1 MRKIKEVIMKLKKI
15 IRNILIAFLVIIFI
29 LSMAFSA
36 HAETIRGPKTY
47 SRYIYSYD
55 LTGQEELFGKS
66 ENKKMFPASITKVLA
81 AEAMLEQKEIKNFN
95 AEATVIQ
102 KNDIEK
108 AVKKGLYV
116 SGLTPGEKVTWND
129 LFHSML
135 YMSGAEACYA
145 LLRVTFDGNEK
156 KAAEKMNELA
166 KKLNMRN
173 SHFENITGAHAKTHF
188 TTTKD
193 FSKVLSKAWKTPYL
207 HALFTTETY
216 TTSDK
221 RHLFRSPVRRYKTAC
236 GQELIGGKTG
246 FTTPAQHTFAGFSRV
261 KGHII
266 ITVTGYASGAPQP
279 HMRDAKTINSF
290 ISQNFHEITLTKNT
304 KNALPEAQKKI
315 LKQSS
320 DFRNKVLV
328 RNNRENP
335 FISEVR
341 RTGERSGSITFSLGN
356 HQEKTINV
364 FLPEEK
370 KKITKSPSS
379 VVHAKEENAQK
390 RHQNVKT
397 GDKTDISIY
406 YSALTVIFICA
417 AGMIFSIKK
426 NIKS

>member
-1 MRKIKEVIMKLKKI
+1 MKLKKF
-15 IRNILIAFLVIIFI
+15 IRNVLIAFLVVIFI
-29 LSMAFSA
+29 LSIAFSA
-36 HAETIRGPKTY
+36 HAETVQRISGTY
-47 SRYIYSYD
+47 SQYIYSYD
-55 LTGQEELFGKS
+55 LTGQEELFEKN
-66 ENKKMFPASITKVLA
+66 ETKKMYPASITKVLA
-81 AEAMLEQKEIKNFN
+81 AEAMLEQKNIKNFN

-102 KNDIEK
+102 ESDIRK
-108 AVKKGLYV
+108 AVKKGLFT
-116 SGLTPGEKVTWND
+116 SGLTPGEKVTWDD

-156 KAAEKMNELA
+156 KAAEKMNEIA
-166 KKLNMRN
+166 KKLKMKS
-173 SHFENITGAHAKTHF
+173 SHFENITGAHAKSHF
-188 TTTKD
+188 TTAKD

-207 HALFTTETY
+207 HALFTAETY
-216 TTSDK
+216 TTSDG
-221 RHLFRSPVRRYKTAC
+221 RHVFRSPVRRYKTAC

-304 KNALPEAQKKI
+304 KNALPEAQKEL

-320 DFRNKVLV
+320 DFKNKVLV
-328 RNNRENP
+328 RNNREIP

-341 RTGERSGSITFSLGN
+341 RTGEKSGSITFSLGN
-356 HQEKTINV
+356 HQEKAINV
-364 FLPEEK
+364 SLPEEK
-370 KKITKSPSS
+370 KKITKNSS
-379 VVHAKEENAQK
+379 TVVHAKEENTQK
-390 RHQNVKT
+390 KHQNIKT

>member
-1 MRKIKEVIMKLKKI
+1 MRLKKFI
-15 IRNILIAFLVIIFI
+15 SNILIIFLIVIFV

-36 HAETIRGPKTY
+36 HAETVQRISGTY
-47 SRYIYSYD
+47 SQYIYSYD
-55 LTGQEELFGKS
+55 LTGQEELFGKN
-66 ENKKMFPASITKVLA
+66 ETKKMYPASITKVLA
-81 AEAMLEQKEIKNFN
+81 AEAMLEQKKIKNFN
-95 AEATVIQ
+95 AEATTI
-102 KNDIEK
+102 KKDDIEK
-108 AVKKGLYV
+108 AIKKGLYV

-156 KAAEKMNELA
+156 KAAEKMNEIA
-166 KKLNMRN
+166 KKLAMKN
-173 SHFENITGAHAKTHF
+173 SHFENITGAHAKNHS
-188 TTTKD
+188 TTAKD
-193 FSKVLSKAWKTPYL
+193 FSKVLIKAWKIPYL
-207 HALFTTETY
+207 HALFTAETY

-221 RHLFRSPVRRYKTAC
+221 KHIFRSPVRRYKTAC

-246 FTTPAQHTFAGFSRV
+246 FTTPAQHTFAGFSRI

-266 ITVTGYASGAPQP
+266 ITVTGYASGTSQP

-304 KNALPEAQKKI
+304 KNSLPEAQKE
-315 LKQSS
+315 LLNQSS
-320 DFRNKVLV
+320 AFRNKILV
-328 RNNRENP
+328 RNGGEIP

-341 RTGERSGSITFSLGN
+341 RTGGKSGNITFSLGD
-356 HQEKTINV
+356 HKEKTINV
-364 FLPEEK
+364 SLPDLPEEK
-370 KKITKSPSS
+370 KKITKSSS
-379 VVHAKEENAQK
+379 TVVHAKEGNIQK
-390 RHQNVKT
+390 KHQNIKT
-397 GDKTDISIY
+397 GDKTDLAVY

>member
-1 MRKIKEVIMKLKKI
+1 MKFKKF
-15 IRNILIAFLVIIFI
+15 IRNILIAFLVVIFV
-29 LSMAFSA
+29 LSLAFSA
-36 HAETIRGPKTY
+36 HAETFQRIPKIY
-47 SRYIYSYD
+47 SQYSYSYD
-55 LTGQEELFGKS
+55 LTGQEELFGKN
-66 ENKKMFPASITKVLA
+66 ETKKMYPASITKVLA
-81 AEAMLEQKEIKNFN
+81 AEAMLEQKNIKNFN

-102 KNDIEK
+102 ESDIRK
-108 AVKKGLYV
+108 AVQKGLFV

-145 LLRVTFDGNEK
+145 LLRATFNGNEK
-156 KAAEKMNELA
+156 KAAEKMNEIA
-166 KKLNMRN
+166 KKLKMKS
-173 SHFENITGAHAKTHF
+173 SHFENITGAHAKNHS
-188 TTTKD
+188 TTAKD
-193 FSKVLSKAWKTPYL
+193 FSKVLIKAWKMPYL
-207 HALFTTETY
+207 HTLFTTETF

-266 ITVTGYASGAPQP
+266 ITVTGYASGTSQP

-290 ISQNFHEITLTKNT
+290 ISRNFHEITLTKNT
-304 KNALPEAQKKI
+304 KNALPEAQKEL

-320 DFRNKVLV
+320 AFRNRILI
-328 RNNRENP
+328 RNDSEIP

-341 RTGERSGSITFSLGN
+341 RTGERTGCITFLLGN
-356 HQEKTINV
+356 HQEKNINV
-364 FLPEEK
+364 SLPALPEKK
-370 KKITKSPSS
+370 KKITKSSSS
-379 VVHAKEENAQK
+379 VVHAKEGNVQK

-397 GDKTDISIY
+397 GDKTDLSIY